1 MKMRDF
7 KNQDILSAKDFVREE
22 IDFILEIGKKMAEN
36 NYSKLLE
43 NKIMAALFFEPST
56 RTRLSFESAM
66 LRLGGKVIGFQ
77 SRDVSSIKK
86 GESIADTIRTVEN
99 YADIIVM
106 RHNLEGVARMA
117 AKFSSIPIINGG
129 SGSAEHPTQALL
141 DLFTIKEE
149 LGTIDGL
156 NIGLCGD
163 LKYGRTVHSLA
174 YLLCNYDVNLYF
186 ISPAQLKMRYRIT
199 DWLRDKKMKF
209 KETEKFKDIL
219 PLLDILYMT
228 RIQQERFVDKEEFEK
243 VKDVYIMTK
252 HDLENTKDSF
262 RLMHPLPRVGE
273 ISTGIDNSPKAIY
286 FKQMKYG
293 LYLRMALLAL
303 VLKGNNFFKIS

>member
-1 MKMRDF
+1 MIMRDF
-7 KNQDILSAKDFVREE
+7 KNQHILSARDFTREE
-22 IDFILEIGKKMAEN
+22 IDFILEIGKKMVN
-36 NYSKLLE
+36 NKYSKLLD

-77 SRDVSSIKK
+77 TRDVSSVKK

-99 YADIIVM
+99 YSDIIVI
-106 RHNLEGVARMA
+106 RHPLEGVARMA

-149 LGTIDGL
+149 CGTIDGL

-174 YLLCNYDVNLYF
+174 YLFSNYNINLYL
-186 ISPAQLKMRYRIT
+186 ISPASLKMRFRIT
-199 DWLRDKKMKF
+199 DWLYDKKMKF
-209 KETEKFKDIL
+209 KETEKFKEIL
-219 PLLDILYMT
+219 PILDILYMT
-228 RIQQERFVDKEEFEK
+228 RIQEERFLEPEEYEK
-243 VKDVYIMTK
+243 VKDVYVLTK
-252 HDLENTKDSF
+252 KDLDNTKENF

-273 ISTGIDNSPKAIY
+273 ISPDIDKSPKAIY

-303 VLKGNNFFKIS
+303 VLKGNNFV

>member
-1 MKMRDF
+1 MRDF
-7 KNQDILSAKDFVREE
+7 KNQHILSARDFSREE
-22 IDFILEIGKKMAEN
+22 IDFILEIGKKMIN
-36 NYSKLLE
+36 NKYSKLLD

-77 SRDVSSIKK
+77 SRDVSSVKK

-99 YADIIVM
+99 YSDVIVM
-106 RHNLEGVARMA
+106 RHSLEGVARMA

-149 LGTIDGL
+149 CGTIDGL

-174 YLLCNYDVNLYF
+174 YLFSNYNINLYF
-186 ISPAQLKMRYRIT
+186 ISPASLRMRFRII

-209 KETEKFKDIL
+209 KETEKFKEIL
-219 PLLDILYMT
+219 PILDILYMT
-228 RIQQERFVDKEEFEK
+228 RIQEERFLEPEEFEK
-243 VKDVYIMTK
+243 VKDVYVLSK
-252 HDLENTKDSF
+252 KDLDNTKDSF
-262 RLMHPLPRVGE
+262 RLMHPLPRLGE
-273 ISTGIDNSPKAIY
+273 ISPDIDKSPKAIY

-303 VLKGNNFFKIS
+303 VLKGNNFI

>member
-1 MKMRDF
+1 MIMRDF
-7 KNQDILSAKDFVREE
+7 KNQHILSARDFTREE
-22 IDFILEIGKKMAEN
+22 IDFILEIGKKMIN
-36 NYSKLLE
+36 NKYSKLLD

-77 SRDVSSIKK
+77 SRDVSSVKK

-99 YADIIVM
+99 YSDVIVM
-106 RHNLEGVARMA
+106 RHSLEGVARMA

-149 LGTIDGL
+149 CGTIDGL

-174 YLLCNYDVNLYF
+174 YLFSNYNINLYF
-186 ISPAQLKMRYRIT
+186 ISPASLRMRFRII

-209 KETEKFKDIL
+209 KETEKFKEIL
-219 PLLDILYMT
+219 PILDILYMT
-228 RIQQERFVDKEEFEK
+228 RIQEERFLEPEEFEK
-243 VKDVYIMTK
+243 VKDVYVLSK
-252 HDLENTKDSF
+252 KDLDNTKDSF
-262 RLMHPLPRVGE
+262 RLMHPLPRLGE
-273 ISTGIDNSPKAIY
+273 ISPDIDKSPKAIY

-303 VLKGNNFFKIS
+303 VLKGNNFI

>member
-1 MKMRDF
+1 MRDF
-7 KNQDILSAKDFVREE
+7 KNQHILSARDFTREE
-22 IDFILEIGKKMAEN
+22 IDFIIEIGKKMAN
-36 NYSKLLE
+36 NKYSKLLDD
-43 NKIMAALFFEPST
+43 KIMAALFFEPST

-77 SRDVSSIKK
+77 SRDVSSVKK

-99 YADIIVM
+99 YSDIIVI
-106 RHNLEGVARMA
+106 RHPLEGVARMA

-149 LGTIDGL
+149 CGTIDGL

-174 YLLCNYDVNLYF
+174 YLFSNYNTNLYL
-186 ISPAQLKMRYRIT
+186 ISPASLKMRFRIT
-199 DWLRDKKMKF
+199 DWLYDKKMKF
-209 KETEKFKDIL
+209 KETEKFKEIL
-219 PLLDILYMT
+219 PILDILYMT
-228 RIQQERFVDKEEFEK
+228 RIQEERFLEAEEYEK
-243 VKDVYIMTK
+243 VKDVYILTK
-252 HDLENTKDSF
+252 KDLDNTKESF

-273 ISTGIDNSPKAIY
+273 ISPDIDKSPKAIY

-303 VLKGNNFFKIS
+303 ILKGNNFL

>member
-1 MKMRDF
+1 
-7 KNQDILSAKDFVREE
+7 
-22 IDFILEIGKKMAEN
+22 
-36 NYSKLLE
+36 
-43 NKIMAALFFEPST
+43 
-56 RTRLSFESAM
+56 
-66 LRLGGKVIGFQ
+66 
-77 SRDVSSIKK
+77 
-86 GESIADTIRTVEN
+86 
-99 YADIIVM
+99 
-106 RHNLEGVARMA
+106 
-117 AKFSSIPIINGG
+117 
-129 SGSAEHPTQALL
+129 
-141 DLFTIKEE
+141 
-149 LGTIDGL
+149 
-156 NIGLCGD
+156 
-163 LKYGRTVHSLA
+163 
-174 YLLCNYDVNLYF
+174 
-186 ISPAQLKMRYRIT
+186 MRYRIT

-273 ISTGIDNSPKAIY
+273 ISPGIDNSPKAIY

>member
-1 MKMRDF
+1 MRDF
-7 KNQDILSAKDFVREE
+7 KNQDILSAKDFTREE
-22 IDFILEIGKKMAEN
+22 IDFILEIGKKIAEK

-77 SRDVSSIKK
+77 SRDVSSLKK

-129 SGSAEHPTQALL
+129 SGTAEHPTQALL
-141 DLFTIKEE
+141 DLLTIKEE
-149 LGTIDGL
+149 CGTIDGL

-163 LKYGRTVHSLA
+163 LKYGRAVHSLA
-174 YLLCNYDVNLYF
+174 YLLCNYDLNLYF
-186 ISPAQLKMRYRIT
+186 ISPTSLKMRYRIN

-209 KETEKFKDIL
+209 KETEKFKDLL
-219 PLLDILYMT
+219 PILDILYMT
-228 RIQQERFVDKEEFEK
+228 RIQEERFVDKEEFEK
-243 VKDVYIMTK
+243 VKGVYIITK
-252 HDLENTKDSF
+252 DDLDNTKDNF
-262 RLMHPLPRVGE
+262 RLMHPLPRVRE
-273 ISTGIDNSPKAIY
+273 ISPDVDNSPKAIY

-303 VLKGNNFFKIS
+303 VLKGNNFLNLS

>member
-1 MKMRDF
+1 MIMRDF
-7 KNQDILSAKDFVREE
+7 KNQHILSARDFTREE
-22 IDFILEIGKKMAEN
+22 IDFILEIGKKMVN
-36 NYSKLLE
+36 NKYSKLLD

-77 SRDVSSIKK
+77 TRDVSSVKK

-99 YADIIVM
+99 YSDVIVI
-106 RHNLEGVARMA
+106 RHPLEGVARMA

-149 LGTIDGL
+149 CGTIDGL

-174 YLLCNYDVNLYF
+174 YLFSNYNINLYL
-186 ISPAQLKMRYRIT
+186 ISPASLKMRFRIT
-199 DWLRDKKMKF
+199 DWLYDKKMKF
-209 KETEKFKDIL
+209 KETEKFKEIL
-219 PLLDILYMT
+219 PILDILYMT
-228 RIQQERFVDKEEFEK
+228 RIQEERFLEPEEYEK
-243 VKDVYIMTK
+243 VKDVYILTK
-252 HDLENTKDSF
+252 KDLDNTKENL

-273 ISTGIDNSPKAIY
+273 ISPDIDKSPKAIY

-303 VLKGNNFFKIS
+303 VLKGNNFV

>member
-1 MKMRDF
+1 MIMRDF
-7 KNQDILSAKDFVREE
+7 KNQHILSARDFTREE
-22 IDFILEIGKKMAEN
+22 IDFIIEIGKKMAN
-36 NYSKLLE
+36 NKYSKLLDD
-43 NKIMAALFFEPST
+43 KIMAALFFEPST

-77 SRDVSSIKK
+77 TRDVSSVKK

-99 YADIIVM
+99 YSDVIVI
-106 RHNLEGVARMA
+106 RHPLEGVARMA

-149 LGTIDGL
+149 CGTIDGL

-174 YLLCNYDVNLYF
+174 YLFSNYNINLYF
-186 ISPAQLKMRYRIT
+186 ISPASLKMRFRIT

-209 KETEKFKDIL
+209 KETEKFKEIL
-219 PLLDILYMT
+219 PILDILYMT
-228 RIQQERFVDKEEFEK
+228 RIQEERFLEAEEYEK
-243 VKDVYIMTK
+243 VKDVYVLTK
-252 HDLENTKDSF
+252 KDLDNTKENF

-273 ISTGIDNSPKAIY
+273 ISPDIDKSPKAIY

-303 VLKGNNFFKIS
+303 VLKGNNFV

>member
-1 MKMRDF
+1 MRDF
-7 KNQDILSAKDFVREE
+7 KNQHILSARDFSREE
-22 IDFILEIGKKMAEN
+22 IDFILEIGKKMIN
-36 NYSKLLE
+36 NKYSKLLD

-77 SRDVSSIKK
+77 SRDVSSVKK

-99 YADIIVM
+99 YSDVIVM
-106 RHNLEGVARMA
+106 RHPLEGVSRMA

-141 DLFTIKEE
+141 DLLTIKEE
-149 LGTIDGL
+149 CGTIDGL

-174 YLLCNYDVNLYF
+174 YLFSNYNINLYF
-186 ISPAQLKMRYRIT
+186 ISPASLRMRFRIT

-209 KETEKFKDIL
+209 KETEKFKEIL
-219 PLLDILYMT
+219 PILDILYMT
-228 RIQQERFVDKEEFEK
+228 RIQEERFLEPEEFEK
-243 VKDVYIMTK
+243 VKDVYVLSK
-252 HDLENTKDSF
+252 KDLDNTKDSF
-262 RLMHPLPRVGE
+262 RLMHPLPRLGE
-273 ISTGIDNSPKAIY
+273 ISPDIDKSPKAIY

-303 VLKGNNFFKIS
+303 VLKGNNFI

>member
-1 MKMRDF
+1 MIMRDF
-7 KNQDILSAKDFVREE
+7 KNQNILSARDFNREE
-22 IDFILEIGKKMAEN
+22 IDFILQIGKKMVN
-36 NYSKLLE
+36 NKYSKLLD
-43 NKIMAALFFEPST
+43 NKIMATLFFEPST

-77 SRDVSSIKK
+77 TRDVSSVKK
-86 GESIADTIRTVEN
+86 GESIADTVRTVEN
-99 YADIIVM
+99 YSDIIVI
-106 RHNLEGVARMA
+106 RHPLEGVARMA

-149 LGTIDGL
+149 CGTIDGL

-174 YLLCNYDVNLYF
+174 YLFSNYNINLYF
-186 ISPAQLKMRYRIT
+186 ISPASLKMRFRIT

-209 KETEKFKDIL
+209 KETEKFKEIL
-219 PLLDILYMT
+219 PILDILYMT
-228 RIQQERFVDKEEFEK
+228 RIQEERFLEPEEYEK
-243 VKDVYIMTK
+243 VKDVYILTEK
-252 HDLENTKDSF
+252 DLDNTKENF

-273 ISTGIDNSPKAIY
+273 ISPDIDKSPKAVY

-303 VLKGNNFFKIS
+303 ILKGNNFV

>member
-1 MKMRDF
+1 MRDF
-7 KNQDILSAKDFVREE
+7 KNQHILSARDFTREE
-22 IDFILEIGKKMAEN
+22 IDFIIEIGKKMAN
-36 NYSKLLE
+36 NKYSKLLDD
-43 NKIMAALFFEPST
+43 KIMAALFFEPST

-77 SRDVSSIKK
+77 SRDVSSLKK

-99 YADIIVM
+99 YSDIIVI
-106 RHNLEGVARMA
+106 RHPLEGVARMA

-149 LGTIDGL
+149 CGTIDGL

-174 YLLCNYDVNLYF
+174 YLFSNYNINLYL
-186 ISPAQLKMRYRIT
+186 ISPASLKMRFRIT
-199 DWLRDKKMKF
+199 DWLYDKKMKF
-209 KETEKFKDIL
+209 KETEKFKEIL
-219 PLLDILYMT
+219 PILDILYMT
-228 RIQQERFVDKEEFEK
+228 RIQEERFLEAEEYEK
-243 VKDVYIMTK
+243 VKDVYILTK
-252 HDLENTKDSF
+252 KDLDNTKENF

-273 ISTGIDNSPKAIY
+273 ISPDIDKSPKAIY

-303 VLKGNNFFKIS
+303 ILKGNNFL

>member
-1 MKMRDF
+1 MRDF
-7 KNQDILSAKDFVREE
+7 KNQHILSARDFTREE
-22 IDFILEIGKKMAEN
+22 IDFILEIGKKMVN
-36 NYSKLLE
+36 NKYSKLLD

-77 SRDVSSIKK
+77 TRDVSSVKK

-99 YADIIVM
+99 YSDVIVI
-106 RHNLEGVARMA
+106 RHPLEGVARMA

-149 LGTIDGL
+149 CGTIDGL

-174 YLLCNYDVNLYF
+174 YLFSNYNINLYL
-186 ISPAQLKMRYRIT
+186 ISPASLKMRFRIT
-199 DWLRDKKMKF
+199 DWLYDKKMKF
-209 KETEKFKDIL
+209 KETEKFKEIL
-219 PLLDILYMT
+219 PILDILYMT
-228 RIQQERFVDKEEFEK
+228 RIQEERFLEPEEYEK
-243 VKDVYIMTK
+243 VKDVYILTK
-252 HDLENTKDSF
+252 KDLDNTKENF

-273 ISTGIDNSPKAIY
+273 ISPDIDKSPKAIY

-303 VLKGNNFFKIS
+303 VLKGNNFV

>member
-1 MKMRDF
+1 MIMRDF
-7 KNQDILSAKDFVREE
+7 KNQHILSARDFTREE
-22 IDFILEIGKKMAEN
+22 IDFILEIGKKMAN
-36 NYSKLLE
+36 NKYSKLLDD
-43 NKIMAALFFEPST
+43 KIMATLFFEPST

-66 LRLGGKVIGFQ
+66 LRLGGKVIGFT
-77 SRDVSSIKK
+77 SRDVSSVKK

-99 YADIIVM
+99 YSDIIII
-106 RHNLEGVARMA
+106 RHPLEGVARMA

-149 LGTIDGL
+149 CGTIDGL

-174 YLLCNYDVNLYF
+174 YLFSNYNINLYL
-186 ISPAQLKMRYRIT
+186 ISPASLKMRFRIT
-199 DWLRDKKMKF
+199 DWLYDKKMKF
-209 KETEKFKDIL
+209 KETEKFKEIL
-219 PLLDILYMT
+219 PILDILYMT
-228 RIQQERFVDKEEFEK
+228 RIQEERFLEAEEYEK
-243 VKDVYIMTK
+243 VKDVYVLTK
-252 HDLENTKDSF
+252 KDLDNTKENF

-273 ISTGIDNSPKAIY
+273 ISPDIDKSPKAIY

-303 VLKGNNFFKIS
+303 VLKGNNFV

>member
-1 MKMRDF
+1 MIMRDF
-7 KNQDILSAKDFVREE
+7 KNQHILSARDFTREE
-22 IDFILEIGKKMAEN
+22 IDFIIEIGKKMAN
-36 NYSKLLE
+36 NKYSKLLDD
-43 NKIMAALFFEPST
+43 KIMATLFFEPST

-77 SRDVSSIKK
+77 SRDVSSVKK

-99 YADIIVM
+99 YSDIIVI
-106 RHNLEGVARMA
+106 RHPLEGVARMA

-149 LGTIDGL
+149 CGTIDGL

-174 YLLCNYDVNLYF
+174 YLFSNYNINLYL
-186 ISPAQLKMRYRIT
+186 ISPASLKMRFRIT
-199 DWLRDKKMKF
+199 DWLYDKKMKF
-209 KETEKFKDIL
+209 KETEKFKEIL
-219 PLLDILYMT
+219 PILDILYMT
-228 RIQQERFVDKEEFEK
+228 RIQEERFLEAEEYEK
-243 VKDVYIMTK
+243 VKDVYVLTK
-252 HDLENTKDSF
+252 KDLDNTKENF

-273 ISTGIDNSPKAIY
+273 ISPDIDKSPKAIY

-293 LYLRMALLAL
+293 LYLRMALLAI
-303 VLKGNNFFKIS
+303 VLKGNNFV

>member
-1 MKMRDF
+1 MRDF
-7 KNQDILSAKDFVREE
+7 KNQHILSARDFTREE
-22 IDFILEIGKKMAEN
+22 IDFILEIGKKMVN
-36 NYSKLLE
+36 NKYSKLLD

-77 SRDVSSIKK
+77 TRDVSSVKK

-99 YADIIVM
+99 YSDIIVI
-106 RHNLEGVARMA
+106 RHPLEGVARMA

-149 LGTIDGL
+149 CGTIDGL

-174 YLLCNYDVNLYF
+174 YLFSNYNINLYL
-186 ISPAQLKMRYRIT
+186 ISPASLKMRFRIT
-199 DWLRDKKMKF
+199 DWLYDKKMKF
-209 KETEKFKDIL
+209 KETEKFKEIL
-219 PLLDILYMT
+219 PILDILYMT
-228 RIQQERFVDKEEFEK
+228 RIQEERFLEPEEYEK
-243 VKDVYIMTK
+243 VKDVYVLTK
-252 HDLENTKDSF
+252 KDLDNTKENF

-273 ISTGIDNSPKAIY
+273 ISPDIDKSPKAIY

-303 VLKGNNFFKIS
+303 VLKGNNFV

>member
-1 MKMRDF
+1 MRDF
-7 KNQDILSAKDFVREE
+7 KNQHILSARDFTREE
-22 IDFILEIGKKMAEN
+22 IDFILEIGKKMAN
-36 NYSKLLE
+36 NKYSKLLDD
-43 NKIMAALFFEPST
+43 KIMATLFFEPST

-66 LRLGGKVIGFQ
+66 LRLGGKVIGFT
-77 SRDVSSIKK
+77 SRDVSSVKK

-99 YADIIVM
+99 YSDIIII
-106 RHNLEGVARMA
+106 RHPLEGVARMA

-149 LGTIDGL
+149 CGTIDGL

-174 YLLCNYDVNLYF
+174 YLFSNYNINLYL
-186 ISPAQLKMRYRIT
+186 ISPASLKMRFRIT
-199 DWLRDKKMKF
+199 DWLYDKKMKF
-209 KETEKFKDIL
+209 KETEKFKEIL
-219 PLLDILYMT
+219 PILDILYMT
-228 RIQQERFVDKEEFEK
+228 RIQEERFLEAEEYEK
-243 VKDVYIMTK
+243 VKDVYVLTK
-252 HDLENTKDSF
+252 KDLDNTKENF

-273 ISTGIDNSPKAIY
+273 ISPDIDKSPKAIY

-303 VLKGNNFFKIS
+303 VLKGNNFV

>member
-1 MKMRDF
+1 MRDF
-7 KNQDILSAKDFVREE
+7 KNQHILSARDFTREE
-22 IDFILEIGKKMAEN
+22 IDFIIEIGKKMAN
-36 NYSKLLE
+36 NKYSKLLDD
-43 NKIMAALFFEPST
+43 KIMATLFFEPST

-77 SRDVSSIKK
+77 SRDVSSLKK

-99 YADIIVM
+99 YSDIIVI
-106 RHNLEGVARMA
+106 RHPLEGVARMA

-149 LGTIDGL
+149 CGTIDGL

-174 YLLCNYDVNLYF
+174 YLFSNYNINLYL
-186 ISPAQLKMRYRIT
+186 ISPASLKMRFRIT
-199 DWLRDKKMKF
+199 DWLYDKKMKF
-209 KETEKFKDIL
+209 KETEKFKEIL
-219 PLLDILYMT
+219 PILDILYMT
-228 RIQQERFVDKEEFEK
+228 RIQEERFLEAEEYEK
-243 VKDVYIMTK
+243 VKDVYILTK
-252 HDLENTKDSF
+252 KDLDNTKENF

-273 ISTGIDNSPKAIY
+273 ISPDIDKSPKAIY

-303 VLKGNNFFKIS
+303 ILKGNNFL

>member
-1 MKMRDF
+1 MIMRDF
-7 KNQDILSAKDFVREE
+7 KNQHILSARDFTREE
-22 IDFILEIGKKMAEN
+22 IDFIIEIGKKMAN
-36 NYSKLLE
+36 NKYSKLLDD
-43 NKIMAALFFEPST
+43 KIMATLFFEPST

-66 LRLGGKVIGFQ
+66 LRLGGKVIGFT
-77 SRDVSSIKK
+77 SRDVSSVKK

-99 YADIIVM
+99 YSDIIII
-106 RHNLEGVARMA
+106 RHPLEGVARMA

-149 LGTIDGL
+149 CGTIDGL

-174 YLLCNYDVNLYF
+174 YLFSNYNINLYL
-186 ISPAQLKMRYRIT
+186 ISPASLKMRFRIT
-199 DWLRDKKMKF
+199 DWLYDKKMKF
-209 KETEKFKDIL
+209 KETEKFKEIL
-219 PLLDILYMT
+219 PILDILYMT
-228 RIQQERFVDKEEFEK
+228 RIQEERFLEAEEYEK
-243 VKDVYIMTK
+243 VKDVYVLTK
-252 HDLENTKDSF
+252 KDLDNTKENF

-273 ISTGIDNSPKAIY
+273 ISPDIDKSPKAIY

-303 VLKGNNFFKIS
+303 VLKGNNFV

>member
-1 MKMRDF
+1 MIMRDF
-7 KNQDILSAKDFVREE
+7 KNQHILSARDFSREE
-22 IDFILEIGKKMAEN
+22 IDFILEIGKKMIN
-36 NYSKLLE
+36 NKYSKLLD

-77 SRDVSSIKK
+77 SRDVSSVKK

-99 YADIIVM
+99 YSDVIVM
-106 RHNLEGVARMA
+106 RHSLEGVARMA

-149 LGTIDGL
+149 CGTIDGL

-174 YLLCNYDVNLYF
+174 YLFSNYNINLYF
-186 ISPAQLKMRYRIT
+186 ISPASLRMRFRII

-209 KETEKFKDIL
+209 KETEKFKEIL
-219 PLLDILYMT
+219 PILDILYMT
-228 RIQQERFVDKEEFEK
+228 RIQEERFLEPEEFEK
-243 VKDVYIMTK
+243 VKDVYVLSK
-252 HDLENTKDSF
+252 KDLDNTKDSF
-262 RLMHPLPRVGE
+262 RLMHPLPRLGE
-273 ISTGIDNSPKAIY
+273 ISPDIDKSPKAIY

-303 VLKGNNFFKIS
+303 VLKGNNFI

>member
-1 MKMRDF
+1 MRDF
-7 KNQDILSAKDFVREE
+7 KNQHILSARDFTREE
-22 IDFILEIGKKMAEN
+22 IDFIIEIGKKMAN
-36 NYSKLLE
+36 NKYSKLLDD
-43 NKIMAALFFEPST
+43 KIMATLFFEPST

-77 SRDVSSIKK
+77 SRDVSSVKK

-99 YADIIVM
+99 YSDIIVI
-106 RHNLEGVARMA
+106 RHPLEGVARMA

-149 LGTIDGL
+149 CGTIDGL

-174 YLLCNYDVNLYF
+174 YLFSNYNINLYL
-186 ISPAQLKMRYRIT
+186 ISPASLKMRFRIT
-199 DWLRDKKMKF
+199 DWLYDKKMKF
-209 KETEKFKDIL
+209 KETEKFKEIL
-219 PLLDILYMT
+219 PILDILYMT
-228 RIQQERFVDKEEFEK
+228 RIQEERFLEAEEYEK
-243 VKDVYIMTK
+243 VKDVYVLTK
-252 HDLENTKDSF
+252 KDLDNTKENF

-273 ISTGIDNSPKAIY
+273 ISPDIDKSPKAIY

-293 LYLRMALLAL
+293 LYLRMALLAI
-303 VLKGNNFFKIS
+303 VLKGNNFV